1 MTIKGIRQRISNIY
15 RKVLALLRRIK
26 LNKTKFTI
34 FSNNCWG
41 GGVYESYDLIKQS
54 PTVGLF
60 FMSSDYVKFLGNIKG
75 YLKQPLVF
83 INPKNSKYYDKLKRE
98 TDYGKYPVAKLDDIE
113 IFFMHYTDE
122 QQALSKWNRRI
133 KRINWNHVLY
143 KFNDQNGCTQEDI
156 DNFIKLPYKNKICF
170 TVRDDYVKA
179 PYIIKIKAPKS
190 HHYIRYEYEPYGN
203 NKYINVNKLINKL

>member
-170 TVRDDYVKA
+170 TVRD
-179 PYIIKIKAPKS
+179 
-190 HHYIRYEYEPYGN
+190 E
-203 NKYINVNKLINKL
+203 